1 MANEPAHPLDAYPI
15 TPPMSFAKPPPG
27 ELAIMAVEGMTGVA
41 MPEADKAALLEIT
54 DAEGAGAYL
63 AANYGPD
70 IEVDQLKARSVFS
83 TWLFRKIKV
92 EPMMLTS
99 HMQTIM
105 EAEAAIKFARDALER
120 TRDVPLLPEQE
131 AAFLR
136 CLVFA
141 LEAKSKMVTKAQKSA
156 HDLQPHAEPD
166 KPKNRP
172 PEILNQTNILVQ
184 GNGIVSGK

>member
-1 MANEPAHPLDAYPI
+1 
-15 TPPMSFAKPPPG
+15 
-27 ELAIMAVEGMTGVA
+27 MAVEGMTGVA
-41 MPEADKAALLEIT
+41 MPEDEKAALREIT

-63 AANYGPD
+63 EANYGPD
-70 IEVDQLKARSVFS
+70 IEPDQLKARSTFS

-105 EAEAAIKFARDALER
+105 ETEAAIKFARDALER
-120 TRDVPLLPEQE
+120 TRDVALLPEQE

-141 LEAKSKMVTKAQKSA
+141 LEAKSKMVAKAQKSA
-156 HDLQPHAEPD
+156 HDLQPHAEPER
-166 KPKNRP
+166 PKNRP
-172 PEILNQTNILVQ
+172 PEILNQINIVAP
-184 GNGIVSGK
+184 GGGSVSSER